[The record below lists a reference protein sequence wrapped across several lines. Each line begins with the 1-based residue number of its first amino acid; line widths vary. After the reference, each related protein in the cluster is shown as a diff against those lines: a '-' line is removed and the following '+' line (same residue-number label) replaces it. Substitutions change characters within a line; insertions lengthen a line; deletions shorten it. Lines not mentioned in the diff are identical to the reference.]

1 MNNKQQQRTW
11 ENIKKYT
18 ILEES
23 VTVASE
29 SKLMVGKGIETEP
42 ETGRA
47 KTQEVYKDVVDSRSG
62 DYY

>member
-1 MNNKQQQRTW
+1 M
-11 ENIKKYT
+11 
-18 ILEES
+18 
-23 VTVASE
+23 TVASE